1 MIGLLPKSL
10 LINGQNVPIRTD
22 FRVALIVLSAMNDP
36 DLDEKEKIFIMV
48 DAIIGMDK
56 ISEENLQEA
65 AKQVSWY
72 LDGGKE
78 PSEES
83 PNQKKLMDWD
93 QDEQMIFS
101 AINSVA
107 GIETRAQDYIHWW
120 TFLGY
125 FNEIHEGLFS
135 QVLLIRQKRAKG
147 KKLEKYEEEF
157 YRNNKNLIDLKEK
170 YSEEEIA
177 EMEKWNDILP
187 D

>member
-1 MIGLLPKSL
+1 MIGYLPKS
-10 LINGQNVPIRTD
+10 IKIGEVSYPIRSD
-22 FRVALIVLSAMNDP
+22 YRVALAIFDAFGNP
-36 DLDEKEKIFIMV
+36 DLKPISKRFIMM
-48 DAIIGMDK
+48 DAIYPTLKEIPQKYM
-56 ISEENLQEA
+56 QEA
-65 AKQVSWY
+65 VNKAVWF
-72 LDGGKE
+72 LDGGKQFDDG
-78 PSEES
+78 PK
-83 PNQKKLMDWD
+83 QIKLMDWA

-101 AINSVA
+101 AINRVA

-125 FNEIHEGLFS
+125 FNEIQEGLFS

-157 YRNNKNLIDLKEK
+157 YRNNKSLIDLQEK